1 MSITSSSNIKMWI
14 IFLLNSWLLCSLTN
28 VSYGQKVIIDSLQN
42 ILKNTKSDSVRSDIN
57 EQIAYQYL
65 YYKPDSS
72 KIYIERSLELAK
84 KINSQAAIAKA
95 HNRMGTYNVVTSQY
109 TDAILEFQ
117 KSLQYYKKSTDLNGL
132 STTYGNLGAL
142 DFYLKDYDAA
152 LENFHKSIK
161 LLDTAKHT
169 SQYTKEIINL
179 GAVHREKKNLDS
191 AYYYARLSIAYSKKL
206 VDKRMLSVANYN
218 MGTAQFLLNQPEEAL
233 KSLNASLEQKN
244 VPLQFKLLAT
254 CYKAQVLNSLGKY
267 NEAEN
272 LLEGLEEQIL
282 SLNDHY
288 LTLVFYESK
297 EVIYQSLNQYA
308 KALTYS
314 QRYKTL
320 SKTVHNEEQTNIF
333 QNIKAKYAQ
342 EERAYENELLRNE
355 SEIQSL
361 QIERQKH
368 AIYAVGIILVLLLV
382 IIIILYRLYK
392 FKAQNN
398 QVLKDNQKRLNAS
411 NSDLAAINRQKDNLF
426 SIVAHDVKSPL
437 AAILNSINLLHE
449 DHKNLNEEETALV
462 YSELQKQTSD
472 LFYLIENVLVWAK
485 SQMNGFKFS
494 FSKLNTDKFIR
505 EALQVEMIFINR
517 KNIKVVNNIN
527 KEETINTDSQ
537 VLRVLLRNLINNAVK
552 FTPVY
557 GTITFSTNYNK
568 DNYHINIT
576 DTGIGI
582 SEDKIKKVLV
592 DQERYTLKGTADEPG
607 NGIGLILCQEI
618 ASKIGG
624 HIEAR
629 SEMGKGSTFT
639 LVIPT
644 HMHGD

>member
-1 MSITSSSNIKMWI
+1 MFITSSSNIKMWI

-191 AYYYARLSIAYSKKL
+191 AYYYAKLSIAYSKKL

-320 SKTVHNEEQTNIF
+320 NKTVHNEEQTNIF

-437 AAILNSINLLHE
+437 AAILNSINLLNE

-494 FSKLNTDKFIR
+494 FSKLNTDKFIK
-505 EALQVEMIFINR
+505 EALQVEMIFISR

-582 SEDKIKKVLV
+582 SEDKIIKVLV

-644 HMHGD
+644 HMHGE

>member
-1 MSITSSSNIKMWI
+1 MFITSSSNIKMWI

-191 AYYYARLSIAYSKKL
+191 AYYYAKLSIAYSKKL

-320 SKTVHNEEQTNIF
+320 NKTVHNEEQTNIF

-582 SEDKIKKVLV
+582 SEDKIIKVLV

-644 HMHGD
+644 HMHGE

>member
-28 VSYGQKVIIDSLQN
+28 VSYGQKVIIDSLQT

-191 AYYYARLSIAYSKKL
+191 AYYYAKLSIAYSKKL

-233 KSLNASLEQKN
+233 KSLNASLEQIN

-272 LLEGLEEQIL
+272 LLEGLEQQIL

-320 SKTVHNEEQTNIF
+320 NKTVHNEEQTNIF

-449 DHKNLNEEETALV
+449 DHKNLNEEETTMV

-505 EALQVEMIFINR
+505 EALQVEMIFISR

-552 FTPVY
+552 FTPVD

-629 SEMGKGSTFT
+629 SEMSKGSTFT

>member
-1 MSITSSSNIKMWI
+1 MFITSSSNIKMWI

-28 VSYGQKVIIDSLQN
+28 VSYGQKVIIDSLQT

-72 KIYIERSLELAK
+72 KIYTERSLELAK

-320 SKTVHNEEQTNIF
+320 NKTVHNEEQTNIF

-552 FTPVY
+552 FTPVD

-624 HIEAR
+624 FIEAR

-644 HMHGD
+644 HMHGE

>member
-1 MSITSSSNIKMWI
+1 MFITSSSNIKMWI

-191 AYYYARLSIAYSKKL
+191 AYYYAKLSIAYSKKL

-272 LLEGLEEQIL
+272 LLEGLEQQIL

-320 SKTVHNEEQTNIF
+320 NKTVHNEEQTNIF

-437 AAILNSINLLHE
+437 AAILNSINLLNE

-582 SEDKIKKVLV
+582 SEDKIIKVLV

-644 HMHGD
+644 HMHGE